1 MCSKVRASSCSKQC
15 LELVSQDTAIRK
27 KRAPVCKQLR
37 DIHAPGYLITLKAAL
52 RPSVNSG
59 VDEDASLPDFNA
71 SVPTFQAKM
80 HNWVLKAQHSKLFE
94 KAVKLLN
101 SFYCVLTL
109 NLLLHGIYLAQ

>member
-1 MCSKVRASSCSKQC
+1 MCR
-15 LELVSQDTAIRK
+15 
-27 KRAPVCKQLR
+27 QLR

-52 RPSVNSG
+52 RPPVNSG
-59 VDEDASLPDFNA
+59 IDEVASLPDFNA
-71 SVPTFQAKM
+71 SVPTFQTKM

-109 NLLLHGIYLAQ
+109 NLLLHGINLVQ

>member
-1 MCSKVRASSCSKQC
+1 MLGAGLTGHCHK
-15 LELVSQDTAIRK
+15 K
-27 KRAPVCKQLR
+27 KRAHVCRQLR

-52 RPSVNSG
+52 RPPVNSG
-59 VDEDASLPDFNA
+59 IDEVASLPDFNA
-71 SVPTFQAKM
+71 SVPTFQTKM

-109 NLLLHGIYLAQ
+109 NLLLHGINLVQ